1 MCSFCRLPVT
11 KNHNFGGSCT
21 DPLLPMRA
29 KFGVLLVSWSLT
41 SLFSTNMAIS
51 ETKIWCAIA
60 DPRHMLTCQIS
71 SRSVYS
77 VALWRRKTPI
87 FAIFL
92 TSAFSGVASWQ
103 QSEKVEHMCTS
114 TNLCLSNV
122 SKPFL
127 CSNAFVA
134 KSGAQTLTFKS
145 VTDRQTNRQTDK
157 KTLSVFGRPG
167 GGRNPSITRL
177 GMVIEDLKHVLA
189 ALKLLGV

>member
-1 MCSFCRLPVT
+1 MLTCQISSECVHCVSFRWPKKHDFGQILTLWGLPYRPP
-11 KNHNFGGSCT
+11 FT
-21 DPLLPMRA
+21 DE
-29 KFGVLLVSWSLT
+29 GH
-41 SLFSTNMAIS
+41 
-51 ETKIWCAIA
+51 IWYAIA
-60 DPRHMLTCQIS
+60 DLWRTLTCQIS